1 MREIEPHKIWRRL
14 GGIAHEMVVIG
25 PHYGDKEVANRVAQ
39 PHRPERHQWTVGGRR
54 SRTSTVMR
62 PANTPSENA
71 FSRSGVLLL
80 AYGMVARFSVT
91 SGHRGYFRRSHR
103 HAFPARNGP
112 CRRSGSQPPE
122 YRA

>member
-62 PANTPSENA
+62 TANTPSENA

-80 AYGMVARFSVT
+80 PSAWSPVSPSLQDIADTFGDLTGMRFQ
-91 SGHRGYFRRSHR
+91 R
-103 HAFPARNGP
+103 
-112 CRRSGSQPPE
+112 E
-122 YRA
+122 

>member
-62 PANTPSENA
+62 TANTPSENA
-71 FSRSGVLLL
+71 VRRSWGLLL
-80 AYGMVARFSVT
+80 SFGMGSRLSGTSVL
-91 SGHRGYFRRSHR
+91 RGYIDHY
-103 HAFPARNGP
+103 HP
-112 CRRSGSQPPE
+112 
-122 YRA
+122 